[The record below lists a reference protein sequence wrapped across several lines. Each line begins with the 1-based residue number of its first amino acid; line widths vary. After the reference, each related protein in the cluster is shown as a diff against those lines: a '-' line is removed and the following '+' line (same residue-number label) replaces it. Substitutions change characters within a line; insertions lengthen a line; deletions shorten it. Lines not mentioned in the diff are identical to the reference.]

1 MRNTARLMTAMA
13 VALLIGGLTY
23 IPYANAAGNIPS
35 AKTCKAKPKDTVTQG
50 GCITVNRKKGNCM
63 ACHML
68 AGGDEAGLQ
77 QGNIAPPLIAMKQRM
92 DKSKLR
98 AMIWD
103 ATQFNPQVLMP
114 PFGKH
119 KVLTEEEI
127 DKVVEFIWTL

>member
-1 MRNTARLMTAMA
+1 MRNTAKLITATA
-13 VALLIGGLTY
+13 VALLVGGPAF
-23 IPYANAAGNIPS
+23 IPYANAAGEIPS

-68 AGGDEAGLQ
+68 SGGDDAGLQ

-103 ATQFNPQVLMP
+103 ATQFNPNVLMP